1 MSFRRDRMN
10 STAMR
15 LVLFVLLV
23 ATLLGT
29 TGWLSPASA
38 QGAKGAGSR
47 GAAERAAVELKRGMT
62 LDEVQKLL
70 GKPWRTALSGTAGA
84 DTGTLRWT
92 YTGLATS
99 AASEQNLNI
108 DFSAKAAG
116 DWSVSGWGWSTY

>member
-1 MSFRRDRMN
+1 MREAWGAAMGHGIPLAVMCASRRFIDAHPDTLRDVEMSFRRDRMN

-47 GAAERAAVELKRGMT
+47 GAAERAAVELKRGTT
-62 LDEVQKLL
+62 LDEMQ
-70 GKPWRTALSGTAGA
+70 
-84 DTGTLRWT
+84 
-92 YTGLATS
+92 
-99 AASEQNLNI
+99 
-108 DFSAKAAG
+108 
-116 DWSVSGWGWSTY
+116 